1 MTAGHKEQ
9 KNILRSIFYEM
20 SDIKISFCVGFFS
33 LVFVSNNGGSYQRR
47 VQPDGQHKGGRLG
60 EEHQQQAGHIC
71 GLSKGGPA
79 ELLQSG
85 GQR

>member
-1 MTAGHKEQ
+1 MKCP
-9 KNILRSIFYEM
+9 ILKSH
-20 SDIKISFCVGFFS
+20 SVWGFFP